1 MENYQK
7 EISFAKIFHSF
18 ISLLFH
24 FFLFLFIVN
33 SVACIFLIIGWFH
46 GKKIG
51 STNLSCIFF
60 LFLKSEAF
68 FRFLFPET
76 RKETNREKISEK
88 RKERSI
94 NHEKKK

>member
-46 GKKIG
+46 
-51 STNLSCIFF
+51 
-60 LFLKSEAF
+60 
-68 FRFLFPET
+68 
-76 RKETNREKISEK
+76 
-88 RKERSI
+88 
-94 NHEKKK
+94 